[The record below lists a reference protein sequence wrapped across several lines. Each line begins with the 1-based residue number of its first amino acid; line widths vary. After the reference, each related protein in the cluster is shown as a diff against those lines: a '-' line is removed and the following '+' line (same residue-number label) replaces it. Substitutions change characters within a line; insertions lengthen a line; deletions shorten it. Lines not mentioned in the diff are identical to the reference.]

1 MRWTRISAL
10 GLTAGLALAAT
21 GCGTSPSP
29 SAQTGSSTTAATTT
43 PPTTSAAPAT
53 IAPIASPTG
62 AGTFGTEPPP
72 VTVPPGAPPTVLE
85 SADLITGTGPAAKA
99 GDTVTVQYVLVDYA
113 TDKEIQASWTSNM
126 PFSFTLDANPE
137 QVIKGWDE
145 GVAGM
150 KVGGRRELI
159 IPPALAYGDNPPP
172 NSGIE
177 SNATLIFVVDLLKIG

>member
-1 MRWTRISAL
+1 MRRTRISVL
-10 GLTAGLALAAT
+10 VLTAGLALAVA
-21 GCGTSPSP
+21 GC
-29 SAQTGSSTTAATTT
+29 GSSTPKAANSGSTTT
-43 PPTTSAAPAT
+43 APTTTTSTTSAAPVT

-62 AGTFGTEPPP
+62 AGTFGTAPPA
-72 VTVPPGAPPTVLE
+72 VTVPPGPPPAVLE

-99 GDTVTVQYVLVDYA
+99 GDTVSVQYVLVDYA

-126 PFSFTLDANPE
+126 PFSFTLDASPE

-145 GVAGM
+145 GVLGM

>member
-1 MRWTRISAL
+1 MRWTGISAL
-10 GLTAGLALAAT
+10 VLTGSLALVAT
-21 GCGTSPSP
+21 GCGSSTTPGGQ
-29 SAQTGSSTTAATTT
+29 AGSSTTAPTTT
-43 PPTTSAAPAT
+43 PTTTSAAPTT
-53 IAPIASPTG
+53 IATIASPTG

-72 VTVPPGAPPTVLE
+72 VTVPTGPPPTVLE

-126 PFSFTLDANPE
+126 PFSFTLDATPE

-145 GVAGM
+145 GVVGM

-159 IPPALAYGDNPPP
+159 IPPALAYGDDPPP